1 MNLFASN
8 CPFLA
13 LNCIRC
19 HHTHQAHTDS
29 KRPDSLLKVGRCLVP
44 GCDCQQYADKIETI
58 DEDLL

>member
-1 MNLFASN
+1 MAM
-8 CPFLA
+8 
-13 LNCIRC
+13 NCIRC

-29 KRPDSLLKVGRCLVP
+29 TTSDSILRVGKCSVP